1 MRSLSRDSDLTYP
14 PMPTGF
20 TLHVADRVASLRLD
34 APPLNILT
42 SALQTELA
50 ATVKQLAGRSDVNL
64 LVIESALPNVF
75 SAGADVREHVGR
87 EAVATMLRAA
97 HGLIAELLRFP
108 VPTLGAVRGS
118 CLGGAFEVMLA
129 CDQWLVAD
137 TAQFGT
143 PEITL
148 GCYPPAALVLAPQKL
163 PAALAAELIQSGRIL
178 SAGEFCTR
186 AGCAR
191 VEAANFDTALAEART
206 RHANLPRGV
215 LAEATR
221 LLRPGA
227 AERFQAAV
235 GGIEAAYLERLL
247 ALNDATTG
255 PKAFLAKSK
264 PGWDHQSVV

>member
-1 MRSLSRDSDLTYP
+1 MS
-14 PMPTGF
+14 TGF
-20 TLHVADRVASLRLD
+20 TLHVVDRVASISMD
-34 APPLNILT
+34 APPLNVLT

-50 ATVKQLAGRSDVNL
+50 ATVKQLAGRNDVNL

-75 SAGADVREHVGR
+75 SAGADVREHLGR
-87 EAVATMLRAA
+87 DAVATMLRAA

-108 VPTLGAVRGS
+108 VPTLCAVRGN
-118 CLGGAFEVMLA
+118 CLGGSFELMLA
-129 CDQWLVAD
+129 CDQWLVAEG
-137 TAQFGT
+137 AGLGL

-163 PAALAAELIQSGRIL
+163 PATLAAELIQSGRIL
-178 SAGEFCTR
+178 LASEFCPR
-186 AGCAR
+186 AGCGLTPAGGF
-191 VEAANFDTALAEART
+191 EAALAETRT
-206 RHANLPRGV
+206 RHADLPRGV

-221 LLRPGA
+221 LLRTGA

-255 PKAFLAKSK
+255 PKAFLAKSR